1 MIHHVVFFQLK
12 PEVDGPKL
20 EEMVRTTRSIL
31 LRIPEVLGVKSGRNL
46 DSRSEWQFFF
56 AIEVESLD
64 KLRMTLED
72 GFHLKFLETVIK
84 PNTTGHFAMD
94 FELDP
99 SKELKYS

>member
-12 PEVDGPKL
+12 PEVDEPKL

-31 LRIPEVLGVKSGRNL
+31 LRIPEVLGVKSGRNV
-46 DSRSEWQFFF
+46 DTRSEWQFFL

-64 KLRMTLED
+64 KLRMTLD
-72 GFHLKFLETVIK
+72 DPFHLKFLETVIK
-84 PNTTGHFAMD
+84 PNTAGHFAMD